1 MRNGSKRRE
10 VRQMPQTH
18 DVRRIVAAA
27 LTVAALAAAYPAASL
42 AGDGGGGPTPTAP
55 VRK

>member
-1 MRNGSKRRE
+1 MTRKN
-10 VRQMPQTH
+10 TLW
-18 DVRRIVAAA
+18 RISTA

-55 VRK
+55 VHQ